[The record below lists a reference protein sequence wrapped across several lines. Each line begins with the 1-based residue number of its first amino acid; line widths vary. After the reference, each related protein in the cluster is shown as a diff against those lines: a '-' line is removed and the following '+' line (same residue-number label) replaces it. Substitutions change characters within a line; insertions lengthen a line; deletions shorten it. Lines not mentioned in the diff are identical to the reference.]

1 MANGRIACKT
11 TRNFVSSVHICTKAQ
26 TIMNILSLSVIV
38 YTQYNRNLW
47 LPRYVHEYSLR
58 KKYIH
63 KNINSKLC
71 F

>member
-1 MANGRIACKT
+1 MRMENGGIACKT

-38 YTQYNRNLW
+38 VVLYTQYNRNLW

-58 KKYIH
+58 KK
-63 KNINSKLC
+63 
-71 F
+71 